1 LLRRYRHNFLVDF
14 VAQLVFGDFQIILC
28 LQVHPGLRGH
38 AEQAAKA
45 HRGVG
50 GDGAFAG
57 ADFIYAALGDA
68 GEFCDL
74 GTTRDR
80 PRIL

>member
-1 LLRRYRHNFLVDF
+1 LVDF
-14 VAQLVFGDFQIILC
+14 VTQFVFGDFQIVLC
-28 LQVHPGLRGH
+28 LQVHPCLRGH

-45 HRGVG
+45 HGGVG